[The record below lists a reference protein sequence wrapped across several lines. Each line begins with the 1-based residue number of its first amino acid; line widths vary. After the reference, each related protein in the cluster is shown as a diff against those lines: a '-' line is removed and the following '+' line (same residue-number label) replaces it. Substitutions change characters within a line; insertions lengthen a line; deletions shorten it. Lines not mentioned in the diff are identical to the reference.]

1 MAASWNVC
9 LLLAMLIGYEA
20 LPPSQAF
27 ELSPVLKKQIAKLKT
42 RCINQTGAS
51 EERMLQAKQDQ
62 VLPDD
67 PPFKCFLHCMFDMF
81 GLIDSK
87 NVMQLEALIDVL
99 PEEVHPK
106 INELVGAC
114 GTQKGTDGCDTAY
127 QTVQCYLN
135 VNKEFI
141 MQEIINSMQ

>member
-1 MAASWNVC
+1 MASSWNVC
-9 LLLAMLIGYEA
+9 LILAALIAYDSLA
-20 LPPSQAF
+20 PSQAF
-27 ELSPVLKKQIAKLKT
+27 ELSPVMKKQIAKLKT

-51 EERMLQAKQDQ
+51 EERMIQAQKDQ

-67 PPFKCFLHCMFDMF
+67 PAFKCFLHCMFDMF

-87 NVMQLEALIDVL
+87 NVMQLEALIEVL

-106 INELVGAC
+106 INALVGAC
-114 GTQKGTDGCDTAY
+114 GTQKGTDGCDTAF
-127 QTVQCYLN
+127 QTVKCYLN

-141 MQEIINSMQ
+141 TEQIMNSM